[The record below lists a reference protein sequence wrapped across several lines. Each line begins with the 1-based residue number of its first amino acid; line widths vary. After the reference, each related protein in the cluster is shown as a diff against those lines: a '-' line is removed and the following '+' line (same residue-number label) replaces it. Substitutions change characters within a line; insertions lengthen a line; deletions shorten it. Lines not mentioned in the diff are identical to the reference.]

1 MLFAVN
7 DRKTNRSFWR
17 VQHGPEGAFHSTYP
31 TLSTLKISELEEE
44 LRLYGI
50 DVAGLSEKQDLLFR
64 H

>member
-1 MLFAVN
+1 MRVG
-7 DRKTNRSFWR
+7 RKTNRSFWR
-17 VQHGPEGAFHSTYP
+17 VQHWTDGVLPPTYP

-50 DVAGLSEKQDLLFR
+50 DIAGLSEKQDLLFR